1 LAIEVLNWDLEIC
14 PLTLRHNNAV
24 QIHGKLKPRN
34 LKIPELLFAEILTI
48 VRGWKG
54 LHRVKFWG
62 KYGDQFLRKWGQSSK
77 FAPYISETGGSWGSK
92 FLSPIGDRGV

>member
-1 LAIEVLNWDLEIC
+1 LAIEFLNWDLEIR

-34 LKIPELLFAEILTI
+34 LKIPELLFAEIFTI

-62 KYGDQFLRKWGQSSK
+62 KYGDQFL
-77 FAPYISETGGSWGSK
+77 
-92 FLSPIGDRGV
+92 